1 MYASGCLGPFLNA
14 QNLHARTQILVEFT
28 CKFSLKNTFFE
39 NLEFLTMLAREVTD
53 EISFSFINSTPW
65 SNDSL
70 PSETSVSR
78 QSRAILLDL
87 TANGTSID
95 ERASLQLGLEYI
107 IASSDM
113 LMVMWSGI
121 AVIRIRLRSRY
132 DRPESIIS

>member
-14 QNLHARTQILVEFT
+14 QNLHARTQIFVEFT

-78 QSRAILLDL
+78 QSRAILLEL

-132 DRPESIIS
+132 DCPESIIS